1 VAAQGD
7 KARVGAW
14 WTFMAAH
21 ALLSERVDRDL
32 TAATSLCLGSYK
44 VLDLLHDA
52 AGGRLRLSELAKA
65 VHLTRS
71 GVTRLTNRLEKKGF
85 VRREKHAR
93 DRRGTFAVLTG
104 RGREELRRAR
114 GAFVLAIVT
123 HFGVY
128 LSDSE
133 AKALNAILSRMVKAE
148 TGADYQ

>member
-1 VAAQGD
+1 
-7 KARVGAW
+7 
-14 WTFMAAH
+14 MAAH

-44 VLDLLHDA
+44 VLDLLHQA
-52 AGGRLRLSELAKA
+52 PGGRVRLSELAKS

-93 DRRGTFAVLTG
+93 DRRGMFAVLTVQ
-104 RGREELRRAR
+104 GREELRRAR
-114 GAFVLAIVT
+114 GTFVLAIVR
-123 HFGVY
+123 HFGNY

-133 AKALNAILSRMVKAE
+133 AEELQTLLSRIVKAE
-148 TGADYQ
+148 TGAEHQ